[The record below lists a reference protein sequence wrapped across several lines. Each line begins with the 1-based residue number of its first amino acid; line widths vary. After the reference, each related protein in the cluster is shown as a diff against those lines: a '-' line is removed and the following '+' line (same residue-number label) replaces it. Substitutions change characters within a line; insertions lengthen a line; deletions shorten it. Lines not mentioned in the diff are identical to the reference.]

1 MANLHKLQEFALLAT
16 GTSKLARGDLGA
28 QQGSPDA
35 LCFGI
40 RRVESCLFFFFF
52 VLNTSVYFKKRKE
65 GTAERKC
72 LFGDFFFL
80 SKRWFRHMN
89 ENETLC

>member
-16 GTSKLARGDLGA
+16 GTSKPAHGDLGA

-35 LCFGI
+35 LSALIF
-40 RRVESCLFFFFF
+40 REWNPAFF

-72 LFGDFFFL
+72 LFGDFFFFPKGGL
-80 SKRWFRHMN
+80 DI
-89 ENETLC
+89 

>member
-1 MANLHKLQEFALLAT
+1 MANLHKWQEFALLAT
-16 GTSKLARGDLGA
+16 GSSKPACGDLGA

-35 LCFGI
+35 LCSGI
-40 RRVESCLFFFFF
+40 QRVESCLIFF

-72 LFGDFFFL
+72 LFGDFFSFQ
-80 SKRWFRHMN
+80 KVV
-89 ENETLC
+89 